1 MPCRPPPAS
10 WKESNRRL
18 QGRRELVP
26 EGDTKGTADLSS
38 RPLSRGPLRLK
49 LLGGLLRGRLLGC
62 GLGSHGLLGC
72 GLLRSGRLLR
82 SRLLR
87 RRLLRSRRLRSS
99 LRSRL
104 LRRRFLG
111 RGLCSALR
119 CHCHLSL
126 LFVSAHYVGG
136 CYAVEVTPQH
146 LGCQDF
152 FSASLGVAQSRREE
166 CRHRKRLGD
175 AAEPSQTSCGCPAAG
190 DSRERWRARK
200 PRWNG
205 GFRAVAVVGRRI
217 ARGGSRG
224 AGREVERQELRWGRS
239 LRRGARCPLLSRFRG
254 SQSES

>member
-82 SRLLR
+82 SR
-87 RRLLRSRRLRSS
+87 RLRSS

-136 CYAVEVTPQH
+136 CYAVEVTPPH

-205 GFRAVAVVGRRI
+205 GFRVVAVVGREVGRT
-217 ARGGSRG
+217 RDGSL
-224 AGREVERQELRWGRS
+224 GRPAFPCVTGRCS
-239 LRRGARCPLLSRFRG
+239 DR
-254 SQSES
+254 